1 MALRSA
7 SVQSHLSALN
17 SHPRH
22 RDSRPFT
29 GSSSIEKRSQS
40 ADARDCSRCSLGPLK
55 DPLLPVSDGSLS
67 RPHIWTNP
75 FRWMLSS
82 YIVISLA
89 FFSAS
94 LYRGYSASFFT
105 TPQPTTAPQTHP
117 SALSG
122 INILSPAARLAKLV
136 SLHPPPTHF
145 GPFTYS
151 SEVDP
156 HPHEVTTCLWAHE
169 TNLDWVPSWTNRW
182 PGNTLVYGVFLSHIV
197 NRSDVSPRSDPRTS
211 SIGPLFSTP
220 SRFHRSPSPPDA

>member
-22 RDSRPFT
+22 RDSRPLT
-29 GSSSIEKRSQS
+29 GYTSVEKSSTLPSNLEP
-40 ADARDCSRCSLGPLK
+40 ADARDCSRCSLSSIRGPLK
-55 DPLLPVSDGSLS
+55 DSLLPVSDGSLS
-67 RPHIWTNP
+67 RPHTWTNS
-75 FRWMLSS
+75 FRWMLLS

-94 LYRGYSASFFT
+94 LYRGYSVSLFA
-105 TPQPTTAPQTHP
+105 TPQPTTAPQPHP

-122 INILSPAARLAKLV
+122 INFLSPAARLAKLV

-156 HPHEVTTCLWAHE
+156 HPHEVTACLWAFE

-182 PGNTLVYGVFLSHIV
+182 PGNALVYGVFLSHIV
-197 NRSDVSPRSDPRTS
+197 NRSNVSRRGDPRT
-211 SIGPLFSTP
+211 PNVDP
-220 SRFHRSPSPPDA
+220 

>member
-29 GSSSIEKRSQS
+29 SSTSVEKCSQS
-40 ADARDCSRCSLGPLK
+40 STLPSNLEPTDARDCSRCSLSSIRGPLK

-67 RPHIWTNP
+67 RSHTWTNS
-75 FRWMLSS
+75 FRWMLLS
-82 YIVISLA
+82 YIAISLA

-94 LYRGYSASFFT
+94 LYRSYSVSFFT
-105 TPQPTTAPQTHP
+105 APQPTTNPQTHP
-117 SALSG
+117 STQSG
-122 INILSPAARLAKLV
+122 INLLSPAARLAKLV

-156 HPHEVTTCLWAHE
+156 HPHEVTACLWALE

-182 PGNTLVYGVFLSHIV
+182 PGNALVYGVFLSHIV
-197 NRSDVSPRSDPRTS
+197 NRSDVSRRSDPRT
-211 SIGPLFSTP
+211 P
-220 SRFHRSPSPPDA
+220 SVHP